1 MGFDRFKT
9 LMADAAHPNVPGQR
23 EMAKVVFEAI
33 TGDKAPDVAALIDTS
48 RPTP

>member
-9 LMADAAHPNVPGQR
+9 RMADGAHPNGQGQR

-33 TGDKAPDVAALIDTS
+33 TGDKAPE
-48 RPTP
+48 